1 MADEEDIAALVI
13 DNGSGMCKGKFQR
26 CGVLST
32 LRLRR
37 RDDVKAVRGIVFV
50 GARDTGTSWALLGI
64 NSLGTIWFCCVDAG
78 EMGIAS
84 TAAVNLCI
92 HCIGAMVGILPRESN
107 KERRT
112 VNNNSSRSWPF
123 IRQNRDQMNIEKY
136 SDPYKSLYTSL
147 VHQKCRRKQSNQL
160 TQPPPRS
167 CCPFSL

>member
-1 MADEEDIAALVI
+1 
-13 DNGSGMCKGKFQR
+13 
-26 CGVLST
+26 
-32 LRLRR
+32 
-37 RDDVKAVRGIVFV
+37 
-50 GARDTGTSWALLGI
+50 
-64 NSLGTIWFCCVDAG
+64 
-78 EMGIAS
+78 MGIAC

-160 TQPPPRS
+160 TQPSTSPLLALVVPSLFDDELTMKSPPTQTRGTYS
-167 CCPFSL
+167 ARGIFPWFHFLTVCRANNLSRYRCPSAIE